1 MFART
6 SLILTALA
14 IGQVPLI
21 NATKRL
27 RFVLAEVV
35 LTLEWASANFQ
46 PWLIVVPLTTS
57 TMISSAHGKT
67 KWVVAVKEVS
77 TIRRS
82 VSEEKQN
89 SLRNLKILPGIGI
102 LGEFWGSHDVIK
114 SNIWEILDFLRIPKK
129 CGTISEIFRRTFVCM
144 WYCSSSIY

>member
-46 PWLIVVPLTTS
+46 P
-57 TMISSAHGKT
+57 
-67 KWVVAVKEVS
+67 
-77 TIRRS
+77 
-82 VSEEKQN
+82 
-89 SLRNLKILPGIGI
+89 
-102 LGEFWGSHDVIK
+102 
-114 SNIWEILDFLRIPKK
+114 
-129 CGTISEIFRRTFVCM
+129 
-144 WYCSSSIY
+144 

>member
-46 PWLIVVPLTTS
+46 PCLIVVPLTTS

-89 SLRNLKILPGIGI
+89 SSRNLKILPGIGI
-102 LGEFWGSHDVIK
+102 L
-114 SNIWEILDFLRIPKK
+114 
-129 CGTISEIFRRTFVCM
+129 
-144 WYCSSSIY
+144 